1 MSTRSRIAIEK
12 ENGKVESIYCHFDGY
27 PEHNGVLLFEHYKD
41 RDKTQKLI
49 DLGSISVLA
58 PIVDAPEGHTFENRV
73 KDVVVAYGRD
83 RGEKDISKSYHNSK
97 EDFFNGDIE
106 EFGYILTKEGDWEV
120 KSTYASEDR
129 EGVEKLEKVLSEL
142 V

>member
-27 PEHNGVLLFEHYKD
+27 PSYNGVILNTHYKD

-58 PIVDAPEGHTFENRV
+58 PIVDAPEGHSFENRV

-83 RGEKDISKSYHNSK
+83 RGEKDVAKSYHNSK
-97 EDFFNGDIE
+97 EDFFNSDIE
-106 EFGYILTKEGDWEV
+106 EWGYILTKEGDWEV
-120 KSTYASEDR
+120 KNAYADEDR
-129 EGVEKLEKVLSEL
+129 EGVEKLEQVLSEL
-142 V
+142 A

>member
-12 ENGKVESIYCHFDGY
+12 EDGKVESIYCHFDGY
-27 PEHNGVLLFEHYKD
+27 PEHHGVILRDHYKD
-41 RDKTQKLI
+41 SDKTQKLI
-49 DLGSISVLA
+49 DLGSISILA
-58 PIVDAPEGHTFENRV
+58 PIVDAPEGHTFKNQV

-83 RGEKDISKSYHNSK
+83 RGEENVAKKLHDSK

-106 EFGYILTKEGDWEV
+106 EYGYILTKEGDWEI
-120 KSTYASEDR
+120 KSTYNR
-129 EGVEKLEKVLSEL
+129 TRGVEKLEEVLREL